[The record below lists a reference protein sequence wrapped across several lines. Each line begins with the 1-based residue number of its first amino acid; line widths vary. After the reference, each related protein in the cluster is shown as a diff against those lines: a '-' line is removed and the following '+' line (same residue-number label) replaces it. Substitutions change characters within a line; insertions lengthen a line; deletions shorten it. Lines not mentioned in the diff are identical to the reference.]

1 MSIAFRRLAVID
13 CQVKRIP
20 PIDANGK
27 REWAGI
33 HLTGLKCTPLD
44 PITEEIR
51 MEVELSKPY
60 QALQTFLAGEIDIR
74 EKDILTV
81 DNVDYVVRACGKW
94 RWSASDDTLRLII
107 EDASVA

>member
-1 MSIAFRRLAVID
+1 MLD

-20 PIDANGK
+20 PIDANGR
-27 REWAGI
+27 REWPSL

-60 QALQTFLAGEIDIR
+60 QALQTFLAGALDIR
-74 EKDILTV
+74 EKDVLVV
-81 DNVDYVVRACGKW
+81 DDVDYVVRACGIW
-94 RWSASDDTLRLII
+94 RWDARTDTLRLII
-107 EDASVA
+107 EDTRVI